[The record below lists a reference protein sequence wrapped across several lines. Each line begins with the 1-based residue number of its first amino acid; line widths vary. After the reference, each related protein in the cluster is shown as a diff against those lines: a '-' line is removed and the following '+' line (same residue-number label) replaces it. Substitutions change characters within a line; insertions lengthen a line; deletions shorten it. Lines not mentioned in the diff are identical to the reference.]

1 MEIDSCQSALPPSL
15 TTCLPAPTGA
25 PAGPCGHDFCL
36 SCYYDVWV
44 ASNGGT
50 AATSGARRGGSRA
63 QCPLCRAPLPA
74 RPPAVCVRLRAAVEA
89 AAGERVAAR
98 RAELAER
105 HSQRRLAEALADA
118 EEQRRLNRQLEQRL
132 ASFQRAAVTAAAAI
146 EGADEE
152 AAALHEE
159 NRQLRRTVAGL
170 QVCRV
175 HQHEHTLGGLVP
187 SCNLGARAGCAGR
200 ACAVTMAART

>member
-1 MEIDSCQSALPPSL
+1 M
-15 TTCLPAPTGA
+15 
-25 PAGPCGHDFCL
+25 
-36 SCYYDVWV
+36 
-44 ASNGGT
+44 
-50 AATSGARRGGSRA
+50 
-63 QCPLCRAPLPA
+63 
-74 RPPAVCVRLRAAVEA
+74 RLRAAVEA